1 MKTKLTNKFNR
12 FIKTILFTGIC
23 VSLPS
28 LSVSAENTYVPN
40 YIGPFL
46 YAGTASG
53 SSTSAFGLQG
63 IKGGDIEG
71 QFLVT
76 GTSGTNGVVY
86 SGPIN
91 NAFTS
96 DGSGSGTWYPINV
109 PSAYGSSSTS
119 IYGVDNL
126 STDDDN
132 VDLVGSYVS
141 TTLSNGQY
149 PRIGFYYS
157 GSLSTASANSP
168 TGFQQYR
175 AANPKNSHSASFTY
189 IHSISNGLAVGNYDF
204 LGNGNPFGHAFIYN
218 PDPTGSEQTQTE
230 VLYPDDPTGG
240 ALTHTA
246 YGIWFNSGTSY
257 TIAGGVGSVF
267 NTPLGI
273 PGDNIAYG
281 DPIGKAYL
289 IDYDSSKTGSAAF
302 SNYQT
307 YSFKPTGTEV
317 KKWKNITVVTHFE
330 GIWSNGSGTYK
341 LPATVTAMD
350 SVSSGAQV
358 VTVKRNSNGSFS
370 KNAKWEP
377 LNVAGT
383 SLSTNDSLYGGTSVG
398 LALYPAVINSNNE
411 TVSAEFISDYAVTPI
426 LK

>member
-76 GTSGTNGVVY
+76 GTSGSNGVVY

-91 NAFTS
+91 KAFTS
-96 DGSGSGTWYPINV
+96 MGSGSGTWYTINV
-109 PSAYGSSSTS
+109 PSGFNASSTS
-119 IYGVDNL
+119 IYGVDNVG
-126 STDDDN
+126 SDN

-141 TTLSNGQY
+141 SSYYTGTTEY
-149 PRIGFYYS
+149 PRIGFYYD
-157 GSLSTASANSP
+157 GPLTTASTNSA
-168 TGFQQYR
+168 GFKSYQ
-175 AANPKNSHSASFTY
+175 AKNPITQRLATFTY
-189 IHSISNGLAVGNYDF
+189 IHSISNELAVGNYDF

-218 PDPTGSEQTQTE
+218 PDPTGREQTQTE

-289 IDYDSSKTGSAAF
+289 IDYDSSKTGSAAL